1 MRAVAVEA
9 RRRAVAAR
17 RAGARP
23 ARRRLSGRRR
33 RGRRRE
39 RLRVPGVARRAQWL
53 AVQRGARR
61 ARGRAPRG
69 GGNGVELVLGGTGT
83 RRRRT
88 GGRSSAVRRMRV
100 LTGGRAMA
108 LVARR
113 ERRRHG
119 SRSGHIAGLP
129 PPLCL
134 CLGGRGVSLPVR
146 AGAPR
151 VSRAVGD
158 LASRRGGG
166 RRRAAA
172 VPCCACARPC
182 SLARRSWVARWAVS
196 LARRSCSC
204 SPAASPEGSPGLRG
218 TAPSWGRPWSCV
230 CSASVP
236 TCPPARKGGRS
247 PCLPRGSA
255 WTRGCWCD
263 GGCSPAVVK
272 DSTEVRTRT
281 GITFHGA
288 GRRRHRARTHG
299 GKSATYRKWEHL
311 GRGNRSSRSEP
322 HRDAPAWQR
331 LHPSRLANPRD
342 QPRGRPS

>member
-1 MRAVAVEA
+1 MTNRWTVVRRTADA
-9 RRRAVAAR
+9 RFDR
-17 RAGARP
+17 RAGDGLGGPSRTAAPWIPFRAHSWSAASSVPVPWRP
-23 ARRRLSGRRR
+23 RSQPASSCRRPKGLPRRR
-33 RGRRRE
+33 RP
-39 RLRVPGVARRAQWL
+39 RL
-53 AVQRGARR
+53 
-61 ARGRAPRG
+61 AP
-69 GGNGVELVLGGTGT
+69 
-83 RRRRT
+83 
-88 GGRSSAVRRMRV
+88 
-100 LTGGRAMA
+100 
-108 LVARR
+108 
-113 ERRRHG
+113 
-119 SRSGHIAGLP
+119 
-129 PPLCL
+129 
-134 CLGGRGVSLPVR
+134 
-146 AGAPR
+146 
-151 VSRAVGD
+151 
-158 LASRRGGG
+158 RGGG